1 MSLEKMPVYPIN
13 EKYSVIQVFNE
24 RLIPIN
30 SSAKS
35 HWIDLSEFDRVA
47 LMDISWDMSQI
58 TLAQSQA
65 ERVVPAIEWSMDGIN
80 VIGFEPLSN
89 HVFTKARY
97 ARINIQN
104 PNDRWISLSAKL
116 IRIR

>member
-1 MSLEKMPVYPIN
+1 MSFSYPIN
-13 EKYSVIQVFNE
+13 EKYSVIQVFNDKF
-24 RLIPIN
+24 IPIN

-47 LMDISWDMSQI
+47 LMDIGWHASETI
-58 TLAQSQA
+58 PVLALAQLQS
-65 ERVVPAIEWSMDGIN
+65 EHVVSEIEWSMDGVN
-80 VIGFEPLSN
+80 VMGTESFPN
-89 HVFTKARY
+89 HLFTKARY
-97 ARINIQN
+97 ARINIHN